1 MVSHEVSRHRCGH
14 QHRDGSSGV
23 FRVALDTL
31 RSTGGQYRAIQA
43 RRLRAGVAGIC
54 AALITASPLHAL
66 SCIPYGIP
74 DALDEVINAQEG
86 YVAVTGTLRL
96 KEDDLP
102 WPDPDTMIAPDLT
115 KVKARINGKAL
126 SRAGFKNKFKTDLTL
141 EVACLGQ
148 WCARAKDKSR
158 VLVFHKQTQQGYTLG
173 LNPCGDHLFFEPTK
187 ADLRQ
192 VEQCYL
198 KGDCPKPELR

>member
-1 MVSHEVSRHRCGH
+1 M
-14 QHRDGSSGV
+14 
-23 FRVALDTL
+23 
-31 RSTGGQYRAIQA
+31 
-43 RRLRAGVAGIC
+43 
-54 AALITASPLHAL
+54 

-126 SRAGFKNKFKTDLTL
+126 SRAGFKKN
-141 EVACLGQ
+141 
-148 WCARAKDKSR
+148 S
-158 VLVFHKQTQQGYTLG
+158 KQI
-173 LNPCGDHLFFEPTK
+173 
-187 ADLRQ
+187 
-192 VEQCYL
+192 
-198 KGDCPKPELR
+198 